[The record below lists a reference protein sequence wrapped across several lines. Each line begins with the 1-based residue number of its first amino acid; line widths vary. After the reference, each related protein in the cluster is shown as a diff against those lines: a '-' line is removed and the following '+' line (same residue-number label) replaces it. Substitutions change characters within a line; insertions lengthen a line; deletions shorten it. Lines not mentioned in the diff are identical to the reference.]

1 MELDNQDLRNIVA
14 ELSAINSRL
23 SRIEEAQRHPSP
35 TCSVHGEKLRA
46 LDERIGSVEAQ
57 QGKHNIIAVT
67 AILGLTGRDNEILR
81 RNAVVV
87 CVAWVVITVVTLK
100 VLT

>member
-35 TCSVHGEKLRA
+35 TCSVHGERLRT
-46 LDERIGSVEAQ
+46 LDQRIGSVEAQ

-67 AILGLTGRDNEILR
+67 LGAIGAAIVLAIKF
-81 RNAVVV
+81 
-87 CVAWVVITVVTLK
+87 VAARTT
-100 VLT
+100 